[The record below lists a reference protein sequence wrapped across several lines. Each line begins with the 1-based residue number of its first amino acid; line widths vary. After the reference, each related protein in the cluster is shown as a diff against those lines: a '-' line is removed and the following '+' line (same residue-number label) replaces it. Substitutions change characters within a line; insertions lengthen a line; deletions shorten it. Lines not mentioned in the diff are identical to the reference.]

1 MPKYRLMIQISI
13 NSVMTVQ
20 LIVFVCDKSDTSV
33 HMERSS
39 QISHTG

>member
-1 MPKYRLMIQISI
+1 VQTNDSDTNRFSYDY
-13 NSVMTVQ
+13 VQ

-39 QISHTG
+39 QIILTG